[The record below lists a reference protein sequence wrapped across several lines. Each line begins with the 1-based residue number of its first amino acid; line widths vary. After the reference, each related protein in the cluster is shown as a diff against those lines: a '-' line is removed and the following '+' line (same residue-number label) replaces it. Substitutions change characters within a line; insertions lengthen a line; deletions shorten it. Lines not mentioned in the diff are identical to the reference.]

1 MRGAQAVLVARADSI
16 LAWPAMW
23 TYGLVIYLEEE
34 PFHTLDIDVAKRTTS
49 WTPAPGPGRN
59 SVG

>member
-16 LAWPAMW
+16 LCWLAMW
-23 TYGLVIYLEEE
+23 AYGLVIYLEVE
-34 PFHTLDIDVAKRTTS
+34 PFHTLDIDVEENYVLETGAGS
-49 WTPAPGPGRN
+49 GRN